1 MIEITPEYKTEIQ
14 RQIIQ
19 AMIQGIESNTFDYSQ
34 VHLVAN
40 FALEE
45 LEKVTTHSELVA
57 FLEKLN
63 QKWPIFAKVGN
74 AEMGKVIEKQ
84 KDDLTAEVIQ
94 MMKQGDIDGAL
105 EAAKE
110 YTTHS

>member
-1 MIEITPEYKTEIQ
+1 MIEITPEYKTDIQ

-19 AMIQGIESNTFDYSQ
+19 AMIEGIESKTFDYRQ

-45 LEKVTTHSELVA
+45 LAKVTTHPQLIA
-57 FLEKLN
+57 FLEKLT

-74 AEMGKVIEKQ
+74 TEMGKVIEER
-84 KDDLTAEVIQ
+84 KDTLTAEVIQ
-94 MMKQGDIDGAL
+94 MVKQGDIDTAL
-105 EAAKE
+105 KTVKE